1 MLIIC
6 DVFSQDKVFMLPM
19 VVLYKN
25 LCKNLILQGHIF
37 VFVKIIL
44 QLALTFIANLREK
57 KF

>member
-19 VVLYKN
+19 AVLYKN
-25 LCKNLILQGHIF
+25 LCKNIILEGHIF
-37 VFVKIIL
+37 VFVKVIL
-44 QLALTFIANLREK
+44 QLALMFIANLTEK

>member
-25 LCKNLILQGHIF
+25 LYKNLILEGHIF

-44 QLALTFIANLREK
+44 KLALTFIANLIEK